1 MREKN
6 AGTRRYWVR
15 EQVGDRLLQLRVGQ
29 VTYELVLGTRVW
41 PGYEVAWYHLAKG
54 EKLTGTH
61 PQPRHV
67 AHSTRTSPNTIITD

>member
-29 VTYELVLGTRVW
+29 VTYELVLGTG
-41 PGYEVAWYHLAKG
+41 P
-54 EKLTGTH
+54 
-61 PQPRHV
+61 
-67 AHSTRTSPNTIITD
+67 